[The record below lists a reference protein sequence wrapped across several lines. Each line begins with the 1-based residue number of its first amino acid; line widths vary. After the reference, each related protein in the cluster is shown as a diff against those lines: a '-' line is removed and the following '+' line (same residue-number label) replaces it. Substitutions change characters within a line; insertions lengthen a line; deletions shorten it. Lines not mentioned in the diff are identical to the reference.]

1 MFTVGKWW
9 IFVLNELSKVSF
21 LFVPILF
28 QAGSAAGTS
37 VDVTLFPLDT
47 VKTRLQSQAGFWGS
61 GGFRGIYRGIGP
73 AFVGS
78 APNGI
83 NYYYYYTHK

>member
-1 MFTVGKWW
+1 MFTVGRW

-21 LFVPILF
+21 FLLVVPISF

-83 NYYYYYTHK
+83 IIITHK